1 METLEQDTS
10 RTGPS
15 NEQAALEQ
23 LEVRVLNL
31 PNNFPTSVAS
41 TEHRCSV
48 DLTPKLSLEPVEAT
62 YANE

>member
-31 PNNFPTSVAS
+31 PNNFPTSVAP
-41 TEHRCSV
+41 SV
-48 DLTPKLSLEPVEAT
+48 FVIVYLINKRIF
-62 YANE
+62 